1 MSIKGVFCLNT
12 VIAFI
17 FMFGL
22 LVFVH
27 EWGHLIFAKR
37 AGMLAREFAI
47 GFGPRI
53 FSFVKNETL
62 YTIRLLPIG
71 GYVRVAGDD
80 PEIIEL
86 KPGHHIAVEL
96 NDDGKVKNII
106 VNNKDKYPNAH
117 AIEVDTVD
125 LTHDLIIEGYDP
137 DDMET
142 KQRFDVDRK
151 AFFIMDGMKTQIAP
165 YDRQFAS
172 KTVGQRAMQLF
183 AGPMMN
189 FILAI
194 IIFIIIGLVQG
205 TPTERAVIGEVLPD
219 SPAETGGLVA
229 GDEIIEIDNK
239 HVTTWLEFTEVIRE
253 NAKNAIELT
262 VVRDGQQERLI
273 VTPNEAVVEDE
284 TGKEMTVGQVGVLA
298 AFEKSFIKT
307 IVYGFN
313 LTYETTKLIIINLVM
328 LITGQ
333 VSIELLSGPVGIYE
347 ATDQI
352 VQTGFTNYLMWTAM
366 LSINLGII
374 NLVPLPALDG
384 GRLLF
389 VGIEAVRGKPIDP
402 QKEGFVHVIGF
413 LLLMLLMLVVT
424 WNDIQRLFL

>member
-1 MSIKGVFCLNT
+1 LNT

-17 FMFGL
+17 LMFGL

-47 GFGPRI
+47 GFGPKI
-53 FSFVKNETL
+53 FSFTKNETL

-71 GYVRVAGDD
+71 GYVRVAGED

-86 KPGHHIAVEL
+86 KPGHHIGLEF
-96 NDDGKVKNII
+96 NEQGKVNKII
-106 VNNKDKYPNAH
+106 VNNKEKHPNAH
-117 AIEVDTVD
+117 LIEVESVD
-125 LTHDLIIEGYDP
+125 LDHKLVIEGYHVG
-137 DDMET
+137 EESNL
-142 KQRFDVDRK
+142 QRFSVDRR
-151 AFFIMDGMKTQIAP
+151 AFFIMDERETQIAP

-172 KTVGQRAMQLF
+172 KSVGQRAMQLF

-189 FILAI
+189 FLLAI
-194 IIFIIIGLVQG
+194 VIFIILGLVQG
-205 TPTERAVIGEVLPD
+205 VPSEKALIGEVQPN
-219 SPAETGGLVA
+219 SPADEAGVQE
-229 GDEIIEIDNK
+229 GDEIIQVEGSS
-239 HVTTWLEFTEVIRE
+239 VTNWQDFTSVIQNSAGQEVNI
-253 NAKNAIELT
+253 
-262 VVRDGQQERLI
+262 VVKRGQQTEELV
-273 VTPNEAVVEDE
+273 VTPKEVTIED
-284 TGKEMTVGQVGVLA
+284 TKIGQVGVILA
-298 AFEKSFIKT
+298 YEKSFIRTFK
-307 IVYGFN
+307 YGF
-313 LTYETTKLIIINLVM
+313 LQTYETTKLILVNLFM

-333 VSIELLSGPVGIYE
+333 LSIDMLSGPVGIYD
-347 ATDQI
+347 ATDQV
-352 VQTGFTNYLMWTAM
+352 VQTGFMNFLMWTAM

-389 VGIEAVRGKPIDP
+389 VGIEAIRGKPVDP

-413 LLLMLLMLVVT
+413 ALLMLLMIVVT

>member
-1 MSIKGVFCLNT
+1 
-12 VIAFI
+12 
-17 FMFGL
+17 MFGL
-22 LVFVH
+22 LVFVQ

-183 AGPMMN
+183 AGP
-189 FILAI
+189 
-194 IIFIIIGLVQG
+194 
-205 TPTERAVIGEVLPD
+205 
-219 SPAETGGLVA
+219 
-229 GDEIIEIDNK
+229 
-239 HVTTWLEFTEVIRE
+239 
-253 NAKNAIELT
+253 
-262 VVRDGQQERLI
+262 
-273 VTPNEAVVEDE
+273 
-284 TGKEMTVGQVGVLA
+284 
-298 AFEKSFIKT
+298 
-307 IVYGFN
+307 
-313 LTYETTKLIIINLVM
+313 
-328 LITGQ
+328 
-333 VSIELLSGPVGIYE
+333 
-347 ATDQI
+347 
-352 VQTGFTNYLMWTAM
+352 
-366 LSINLGII
+366 
-374 NLVPLPALDG
+374 
-384 GRLLF
+384 
-389 VGIEAVRGKPIDP
+389 
-402 QKEGFVHVIGF
+402 
-413 LLLMLLMLVVT
+413 
-424 WNDIQRLFL
+424 

>member
-1 MSIKGVFCLNT
+1 MIT

-47 GFGPRI
+47 GFGPKI
-53 FSFVKNETL
+53 YSFTKNETL

-71 GYVRVAGDD
+71 GYVRVAGED

-86 KPGHHIAVEL
+86 KPGHHIGIEL
-96 NDDGKVKNII
+96 NDEGKVKHII

-117 AIEVDTVD
+117 VIEVDSID
-125 LTHDLIIEGYDP
+125 LTHDLYIEGYEPQDF
-137 DDMET
+137 ET
-142 KQRFDVDRK
+142 KIRYEVDPK
-151 AFFIMDGMKTQIAP
+151 ALFIMDGMKTQIAP
-165 YDRQFAS
+165 YDRQFGS

-194 IIFIIIGLVQG
+194 VLFVIIGLYQG
-205 TPTERAVIGEVLPD
+205 IPSDRALIGEVLPD
-219 SPAETGGLVA
+219 TPAAEAGLID
-229 GDEIIEIDNK
+229 GDEVIEIDGK
-239 HVTTWLEFTEVIRE
+239 TVTEWRDFTEVVRASANKE
-253 NAKNAIELT
+253 IELI
-262 VVRDGQQERLI
+262 VMREGEREQLFITPKEI
-273 VTPNEAVVEDE
+273 VIEGESF
-284 TGKEMTVGQVGVLA
+284 GQVGVLHA
-298 AFEKSFIKT
+298 YEKSFFKAIT
-307 IVYGFN
+307 HGFS
-313 LTYETTKLIIINLVM
+313 LTYETTKLVLVNLMM

-333 VSIELLSGPVGIYE
+333 LSLDVLSGPVGIYH

-352 VQTGFTNYLMWTAM
+352 VKDGFITYLMWTAM
-366 LSINLGII
+366 LSVNLGII

-389 VGIEAVRGKPIDP
+389 IGIEAIRGKPVDP
-402 QKEGFVHVIGF
+402 QKEGIVHVIGF
-413 LLLMLLMLVVT
+413 MLLMLLMIVVT